1 MPLSTKLIKTK
12 VLFKIFFAIR
22 KHHHGILTSGFKLI
36 FHFEVFL
43 FVLAIFSFH
52 HRVELALIVWS
63 LLLILLSRAVNIFP
77 LSFVLNFFRDHKIT
91 RKMQTIMWFSGLRG
105 AIAFA
110 LSLFLNFGNDKHEV
124 IKTTTLIIVL
134 FSTLILGGCTMPL
147 MKLVGDVNDDTPR
160 TRRRNAKRSAISG
173 RIERGKKRKDLNLV
187 KTHDWKAIDSE
198 AFSEMTES
206 EDAANPGEVGFIY
219 MNKKSG
225 LIKLDEVYLK
235 PFFTKRFTSEEI
247 RTGRIKMKQLTNQ
260 WYSNI
265 RGPNDE
271 DSSAEDDITLLAN
284 DRQPQDLPSN
294 GSTHNFL
301 SISTSSGRQNASKVS
316 HHALGSKTVSG
327 AKDDVGPN

>member
-1 MPLSTKLIKTK
+1 
-12 VLFKIFFAIR
+12 
-22 KHHHGILTSGFKLI
+22 
-36 FHFEVFL
+36 
-43 FVLAIFSFH
+43 
-52 HRVELALIVWS
+52 
-63 LLLILLSRAVNIFP
+63 
-77 LSFVLNFFRDHKIT
+77 
-91 RKMQTIMWFSGLRG
+91 
-105 AIAFA
+105 
-110 LSLFLNFGNDKHEV
+110 
-124 IKTTTLIIVL
+124 
-134 FSTLILGGCTMPL
+134 MPL

-173 RIERGKKRKDLNLV
+173 RVDRGKKRKDLNLV

-225 LIKLDEVYLK
+225 LIKLDELYLK

-284 DRQPQDLPSN
+284 DRRQSGDSPSN
-294 GSTHNFL
+294 SNGLNFL
-301 SISTSSGRQNASKVS
+301 SVPSSSGRANANHAVSSKTIS
-316 HHALGSKTVSG
+316 GAHDDLGSM
-327 AKDDVGPN
+327 